1 MANRDV
7 LQYGWTMTNE
17 QGEERNAAIFDFDG
31 VLYSS
36 SARWKIIDAR
46 LGVIGS
52 RVAWEAGLRMYDQAA
67 QKFPGLRLN
76 ECFAPDEFE
85 FEIVRDHANLTLP
98 RHLMKTAQNH
108 VFRGHDLFVLSR
120 YAFRD
125 FLRVNERFMG
135 QPGPLPLKG
144 NPFEHS
150 RLLVTEDYSAAHGD
164 TSRSL
169 QQKFQMIA
177 SMLERRSDSEEES
190 DSGGSVSGSAAS
202 LPAATADPASESPD
216 AYSRIFLYYTE
227 ADYPGLAESYVRAEM
242 DTLSGGRN
250 AIVTSFIADVPE

>member
-1 MANRDV
+1 MSDQA
-7 LQYGWTMTNE
+7 
-17 QGEERNAAIFDFDG
+17 EEKNAAIFDFDG

-36 SARWKIIDAR
+36 SARWKVIDAR

-52 RVAWEAGLRMYDQAA
+52 RVAWEAGLRMYGQASR
-67 QKFPGLRLN
+67 KFAGLQLN

-85 FEIVRDHANLTLP
+85 FAVVRDHANLTLP

-108 VFRGHDLFVLSR
+108 IFRGHDLFVLSR

-150 RLLVTEDYSAAHGD
+150 RLLVTEDYGAAHSNTD
-164 TSRSL
+164 ASL
-169 QQKFQMIA
+169 QDKFQRIV
-177 SMLERRSDSEEES
+177 SMLERGDA
-190 DSGGSVSGSAAS
+190 SGVSQEPAEAPATFFGKSAAEK
-202 LPAATADPASESPD
+202 AATEQARQSAGEKATEADT
-216 AYSRIFLYYTE
+216 YSRVFLYYT
-227 ADYPGLAESYVRAEM
+227 
-242 DTLSGGRN
+242 
-250 AIVTSFIADVPE
+250 